1 MGTDNA
7 PFAFSIKNDLRAG
20 PGVED
25 MTRHYAEALEEARV
39 ADRLGYRAIWTTEQ
53 HGWGDGYL
61 GAQLPAL
68 MAFAGATSR
77 LRVASG
83 VLVLPYYRWRQVV
96 EAAVIV
102 DQFSGGRL
110 ELGLGAGVY
119 PREFELFGV
128 DMRRRGRMMEEGIAF
143 LRQGLTTGALP
154 DGPDGVPVPIS
165 PPPAPERLPLIVGG
179 AAAPAIDRAVRLGD
193 GYIGSASVH
202 AEADVP
208 ELYDTLLAPAL
219 ERHGRSLADFRF
231 VLGAPLWV
239 TDDPE
244 RDWAEGW
251 GEAFRYQQ
259 RRYIEAIGTPDAA
272 ARGASLE
279 FDMSKVLLGTVDD
292 VARRLHA
299 LWRAA
304 PFHEFGFYHRMP
316 GISHERALEQL
327 ERVSGELAPALAALA
342 AGGDAAPAA

>member
-1 MGTDNA
+1 VNA
-7 PFAFSIKNDLRAG
+7 PFEFSIKNDLRAG
-20 PGVED
+20 PGVTD
-25 MTRHYAEALEEARV
+25 IGRHYAEALEEAKV
-39 ADRLGYRAIWTTEQ
+39 ADELGYRAIWTTEQ

-68 MAFAGATSR
+68 MAFAGATRR

-83 VLVLPYYRWRQVV
+83 VLVLPYYRWRQVL

-110 ELGLGAGVY
+110 ELGVGAGVY

-128 DMRRRGRMMEEGIAF
+128 DMRRRGRLMEEGIAF
-143 LRQGLTTGALP
+143 LRQGLTTGELP
-154 DGPDGVPVPIS
+154 DGPDGALVPLS
-165 PPPAPERLPLIVGG
+165 PPPAQERLPLIVGG
-179 AAAPAIDRAVRLGD
+179 AAEPAVDRAVRLGD

-208 ELYDTLLAPAL
+208 ELYDTVLRPAM
-219 ERHGRSLADFRF
+219 ERHGRTPDDYRF
-231 VLGAPLWV
+231 VLGAPLWIS
-239 TDDPE
+239 DDPQK
-244 RDWAEGW
+244 DWEEGW

-279 FDMSKVLLGTVDD
+279 FDMDKVLLGTVDD
-292 VARRLHA
+292 VARRLYDT
-299 LWRAA
+299 WRRA
-304 PFHEFGFYHRMP
+304 PWHEFGFYHRMP
-316 GISHERALEQL
+316 GVSHERALEQL
-327 ERVSGELAPALAALA
+327 ELVSSKLVPALAALA
-342 AGGDAAPAA
+342 AADDR